1 MSTGERFLPIY
12 ILIMEWSI
20 DVHVGIDAIMAFCKE
35 IAFRNIA
42 FGILY
47 RFSIL

>member
-1 MSTGERFLPIY
+1 
-12 ILIMEWSI
+12 MEWFI
-20 DVHVGIDAIMAFCKE
+20 DVHVGIDAIMGFCKE

-47 RFSIL
+47 CFSII